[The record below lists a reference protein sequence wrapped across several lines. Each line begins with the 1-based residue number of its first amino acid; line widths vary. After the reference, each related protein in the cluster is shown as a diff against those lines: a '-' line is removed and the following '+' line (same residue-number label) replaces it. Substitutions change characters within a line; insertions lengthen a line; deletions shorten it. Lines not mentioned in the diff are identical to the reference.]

1 MRCSMLAA
9 LLISSLVL
17 HAAGDPARVTAAPST
32 RSARWPALAVAAG
45 AFALAGGGT
54 ALLVQGAQLRAQGTP
69 FIAAGAAMA
78 GVGAL
83 VTVLGLM
90 CWFWPVPAS
99 VTLLPSTD
107 GFALALAAAF

>member
-1 MRCSMLAA
+1 MLAA
-9 LLISSLVL
+9 VLISSLVL
-17 HAAGDPARVTAAPST
+17 HAADEPARVTSAPSS

-54 ALLVQGAQLRAQGTP
+54 ALLVQGTQLRAQGTP

-90 CWFWPVPAS
+90 CWFWPMPAS
-99 VTLLPSTD
+99 VALLPSAD
-107 GFALALAAAF
+107 GLALALSAAF